1 MESYDAETD
10 MYYGISVYYGF
21 ETGAL
26 LNNLAIGNRV
36 RVVGSVQYY
45 EAGGTW
51 QISDVSYREFKPNDP
66 GNTKPLDE
74 DFHAAGNRVTDPATF
89 LEGTVDVEVFP
100 SLDSDTTE
108 VKTFKYAE
116 LAMNS
121 TISMKNL
128 YVRDVYTTAS
138 GNSQGAMT
146 LTCTADGKTITVR
159 TVVLRD
165 ENGNLVTESDYI
177 GKTIDVTGI
186 VDYFSGEYQIKVFTS
201 DEIIV
206 HE

>member
-1 MESYDAETD
+1 
-10 MYYGISVYYGF
+10 
-21 ETGAL
+21 
-26 LNNLAIGNRV
+26 
-36 RVVGSVQYY
+36 
-45 EAGGTW
+45 
-51 QISDVSYREFKPNDP
+51 
-66 GNTKPLDE
+66 
-74 DFHAAGNRVTDPATF
+74 
-89 LEGTVDVEVFP
+89 
-100 SLDSDTTE
+100 
-108 VKTFKYAE
+108 
-116 LAMNS
+116 MNS